1 MYTILVNNDN
11 SLTTSV
17 RERIVQRSKLVDTL
31 HFLAPV
37 MYKGFDMR
45 EFTTVNLEYVLP
57 VSREAKSELLTPS
70 AELYKEQYI
79 EYTLP
84 LDTSITREAGNIEL
98 KLTFI
103 RVEMDPDGNVIQR
116 VRRTTPTNLT
126 VVACSAWCDVIPDPL
141 LSAVDQRL
149 VVVES
154 MVRALDEENQQ
165 LYELKADN
173 IKYNSENNTL
183 RLTANGEDIGDEVT
197 LKTYEEILE
206 EGLPIVDFGSSAA
219 EDGDTAESDDVVE
232 F

>member
-31 HFLAPV
+31 HFLVPV
-37 MYKGFDMR
+37 TYKNFDMR
-45 EFTTVNLEYVLP
+45 EFKTVNLEYVLP

-70 AELYKEQYI
+70 DELYKGQYI
-79 EYTLP
+79 EYKLP

-103 RVEMDPDGNVIQR
+103 RVEMDVDGNVYQY
-116 VRRTTPTNLT
+116 VRRTTSANMT
-126 VVACSAWCDVIPDPL
+126 VVACTAWCDVIPDQL
-141 LSAVDQRL
+141 LSAMDQRL
-149 VVVES
+149 IAMES
-154 MVRALDEENQQ
+154 MVRALDEESQL
-165 LYELKADN
+165 LYESKADN
-173 IKYNSENNTL
+173 IKYNSKDNTL

-197 LKTYEEILE
+197 LKTYEEALKD
-206 EGLPIVDFGSSAA
+206 GVPVVDFGS
-219 EDGDTAESDDVVE
+219 ETGKDETTNESDDVVE

>member
-31 HFLAPV
+31 HFLVPI
-37 MYKGFDMR
+37 MYKGLDMR

-70 AELYKEQYI
+70 AELYKGQYI
-79 EYTLP
+79 EYKLP

-149 VVVES
+149 IAVES
-154 MVRALDEENQQ
+154 MVRALDEENQL

-206 EGLPIVDFGSSAA
+206 EGLPIVDFGSLTT
-219 EDGDTAESDDVVE
+219 EDEVTDESDDVVE